1 MSDIVNVRR
10 RASSTEASP
19 QFNAYSKVIIHVS
32 DDSQIE
38 VGDDSGRVLE
48 IDNPLG
54 TQQIANDILTKLR
67 GYQYQP
73 YESSGTLL
81 DPAAEIGDGV
91 SVGNT
96 YGGIYRRGTTF
107 SRLMASDIS
116 APQDEEINHEFKFE
130 SPTERM
136 FSRKIGDMQATLR
149 LQTDQIEAKVSQQ
162 NDSQSFGWKLLS
174 DRWSVIANGQE
185 VFGIDQNGG
194 TFAGKVVATSGEIGG
209 FTISATAIYNNI
221 SEFGGE
227 QSTGVYIGT
236 DGIQLGQGFK
246 VDPSGNMTCTNAT
259 VSGTI
264 RAGDIKVGKQG
275 DVDYGQLPGS
285 CVDSY
290 QLSNHVSGGVRGGY
304 SFNAAT
310 KSGTSNYPAYFT
322 CGRLNVV
329 NGNFAFGGKNVGTA
343 SLTYLD
349 GNGNSRTKTF
359 LVTQ

>member
-1 MSDIVNVRR
+1 MIGTTSVRKR
-10 RASSTEASP
+10 VADLDVSP
-19 QFNAYSKVIIHVS
+19 QFDGYSKVIIYVDDEHYVS
-32 DDSQIE
+32 A
-38 VGDDSGRVLE
+38 GNDSGRTME
-48 IDNPLG
+48 INNPFG
-54 TQQIANDILTKLR
+54 TQEMAEEILAKLQ
-67 GYQYQP
+67 GFQYQP
-73 YESSGTLL
+73 YEAAEAHL
-81 DPAAEIGDGV
+81 DPAAEIGDAV
-91 SVGNT
+91 SVGGI
-96 YGGIYRRGTTF
+96 YGGLYKKSTNY
-107 SRLMASDIS
+107 SRLMTSDIA
-116 APQDEEINHEFKFE
+116 APKEEEIDHEYTYE
-130 SPTERM
+130 SPTERR
-136 FSRKIGDMQATLR
+136 FTREINGMQSTLR

-162 NDSQSFGWKLLS
+162 NNNQSFGWKLLA
-174 DRWSVIANGQE
+174 DRWSVTANGSE
-185 VFGIDQNGG
+185 VFGIDKNGG

-264 RAGDIKVGKQG
+264 RAGDIMVGKQG
-275 DVDYGQLPGS
+275 DVDYGQLPAS

-290 QLSNHVSGGVRGGY
+290 QLTDYVSGGVGGGY

-310 KSGTSNYPAYFT
+310 KSGTSSYPAFFT
-322 CGRLNVV
+322 CGRLNVTS
-329 NGNFAFGGKNVGTA
+329 GMFAFGGKNVGTA

-349 GNGNSRTKTF
+349 GNGNSRTRTF